1 MIPFSDPGAVR
12 KIFSSGLAPRRVQP
26 RWRPLSAALA
36 AVALLAGCST
46 STPLPPWPTS
56 QAATPGVVQ
65 TQQPRTVPPPLGQVQ
80 GVPGVVTSPVQTD
93 LPLALQTGG
102 QDPQAPA
109 YFPALAARFTDPATR
124 YDTPGLQAQR
134 QAFSTNAEIG
144 QWLRQ
149 LADAP
154 ASASGARASV
164 LSVGLSQRGLPIH
177 AAVITRAGGSSP
189 AQLEAGKRPTV
200 LLVGQ
205 QHGDEPAGSEA
216 LLVVAKE
223 LASGLLEP
231 LLEHINVV
239 IVPRANPDGAEKGIR
254 ATANGTDMNRDHLL
268 LATPEAAALAALARD
283 YRPILVLDAHE
294 FPAAGPYLEKFNA
307 VPSYDALLQYATT
320 PGVPEFFTKAA
331 KEWYHEPMVSALQAQ
346 GLRHGWYHTTPQN
359 PQDLGVSMGGTHP
372 DTLRNVSGL
381 KNAVG
386 FLVETR
392 GIGLG
397 RHHLQR
403 RVHTHTT
410 AIASALR
417 STAERASNLEQVRS
431 FVVRDT
437 SALACRGP
445 LVVDAAATPQQH
457 GLELIDPQTGTD
469 RSIRVDWQ
477 SALELRTLK
486 TRPRPCGYWVSQ
498 SADVAIERLK
508 LLGVQMLRVAEPG
521 SLLVD
526 SYRETGRTAAPPAQ
540 DMHGAGAGA
549 GSTPAVRVQV
559 ALARS
564 AIDIQPGSY
573 YVPLNQPLAGLVTAA
588 LEPDTQS
595 SYFAHG
601 LLGSLDD
608 AARVMTTPS
617 LVFEEVD

>member
-1 MIPFSDPGAVR
+1 MIPFSESGAVR
-12 KIFSSGLAPRRVQP
+12 TPFFHARNRAPGAP
-26 RWRPLSAALA
+26 RWRLACGVVATAALLSAC
-36 AVALLAGCST
+36 G

-56 QAATPGVVQ
+56 QGALPGVVQ
-65 TQQPRTVPPPLGQVQ
+65 TQRSVPLPLGQVQ

-93 LPLALQTGG
+93 LPTALPGTAN
-102 QDPQAPA
+102 DPDAPA
-109 YFPALAARFTDPATR
+109 YLPALAHRFPDPATR
-124 YDTPGLQAQR
+124 YATPGLAADR
-134 QAFSTNAEIG
+134 RAFSTNAEIG

-154 ASASGARASV
+154 APATGARTSL

-177 AAVITRAGGSSP
+177 AVVIARASGSSP
-189 AQLEAGKRPTV
+189 AQLDASRRPTV

-216 LLVVAKE
+216 LLVVAQE
-223 LASGLLEP
+223 LSRGLLEP
-231 LLEHINVV
+231 LLERINVV
-239 IVPRANPDGAEKGIR
+239 IVPRANPDGAEAGTR
-254 ATANGTDMNRDHLL
+254 TTASGVDMNRDHLL
-268 LATPEAAALAALARD
+268 LSTPEAAALAALARD

-294 FPAAGPYLEKFNA
+294 FTVAGRYLEKFNA
-307 VPSYDALLQYATT
+307 VQRHDALLQYATT
-320 PGVPEFFTKAA
+320 PGVPEFFTKASR
-331 KEWYHEPMVSALQAQ
+331 EWYHEPIVAALNGQS
-346 GLRHGWYHTTPQN
+346 LSHEWYHTTSQN
-359 PQDLGVSMGGTHP
+359 LQDLSVSMGGTRP

-397 RHHLQR
+397 HHHIQR
-403 RVHTHTT
+403 RVHTHIT
-410 AIASALR
+410 AISSALR
-417 STAERASNLEQVRS
+417 STAERASSLEQVRS

-437 SALACRGP
+437 SALACRNQ
-445 LVVDAAATPQQH
+445 VVVEAAATPQQRD
-457 GLELIDPQTGTD
+457 LTFIDPQTALD
-469 RSIRVDWQ
+469 RSIRVEWN

-486 TRPRPCGYWVSQ
+486 TRPRPCGYWVAQ

-508 LLGVQMLRVAEPG
+508 LLGVQVLRVAEPG
-521 SLLVD
+521 ALLVD
-526 SYRETGRTAAPPAQ
+526 SYRETTRSTAALQ
-540 DMHGAGAGA
+540 DVRGTATGTAGP
-549 GSTPAVRVQV
+549 GSPAVVKVQV
-559 ALARS
+559 ALERS
-564 AIDIQPGSY
+564 ALDIQPGSY
-573 YVPLNQPLAGLVTAA
+573 YVPLNQPLAALVSAA

-608 AARVMTTPS
+608 AARVMATPS

>member
-1 MIPFSDPGAVR
+1 MIPFSGPGAVR
-12 KIFSSGLAPRRVQP
+12 KPFFSDPATVRVLPCWRLA
-26 RWRPLSAALA
+26 SATLA
-36 AVALLAGCST
+36 AAVLLAGCS
-46 STPLPPWPTS
+46 SNTPLPPWPAS
-56 QAATPGVVQ
+56 QAVPGAVQAQRTVPAPLGQLQSLPGVVI
-65 TQQPRTVPPPLGQVQ
+65 
-80 GVPGVVTSPVQTD
+80 SPVQTD
-93 LPLALQTGG
+93 LPVALQTDR

-109 YFPALAARFTDPATR
+109 YRPALATRFPDPATR
-124 YDTPGLQAQR
+124 YDTPGLAAER
-134 QAFSTNAEIG
+134 RAFSTNAEIG

-154 ASASGARASV
+154 ASPGGARASA
-164 LSVGLSQRGLPIH
+164 LSAGLSQRGLPIH
-177 AAVITRAGGSSP
+177 AVVLTRASGSSP
-189 AQLEAGKRPTV
+189 AQLEDGKRPTV

-239 IVPRANPDGAEKGIR
+239 IVPRANPDGAEAGTR
-254 ATANGTDMNRDHLL
+254 TTANGVDMNRDHLL
-268 LATPEAAALAALARD
+268 LATPEAPALAALARD

-294 FPAAGPYLEKFNA
+294 FPAAGPYLEKFKA
-307 VPSYDALLQYATT
+307 VPGYDALLQYATT

-331 KEWYHEPMVSALQAQ
+331 KEWYHEPMASALQDQ
-346 GLRHGWYHTTPQN
+346 GLRHEWYHTTSQN
-359 PQDLGVSMGGTHP
+359 PQDLGISMGSTHP

-397 RHHLQR
+397 HHHVQR
-403 RVHTHTT
+403 RVHTHAT
-410 AIASALR
+410 AISSALR
-417 STAERASNLEQVRS
+417 STAQRASNLEQVRS

-445 LVVDAAATPQQH
+445 LVVDAAATPQQR
-457 GLELIDPQTGTD
+457 ELIFIDPETGAD
-469 RSIRVDWQ
+469 RSIRVDWK

-486 TRPRPCGYWVSQ
+486 TRPRPCGYWLSQ

-526 SYRETGRTAAPPAQ
+526 SYRESGREAVPVQ
-540 DMHGAGAGA
+540 DMRATDASSA
-549 GSTPAVRVQV
+549 AAARVQV
-559 ALARS
+559 ILARS

-588 LEPDTQS
+588 LEPDTQG

-617 LVFEEVD
+617 LVFEEID